1 MLFFSLLFCFNFL
14 IFLIFFIYI
23 FYAKIGT
30 IIFCCFI
37 KLGKTTLLRC
47 VLGRL
52 QPQSGVIRVFGQEPG
67 SEYSPVPGPGVGYMP
82 QELALFPDFTIKET
96 LRYFGQLYRMS
107 SKEIKARTKFLITL
121 LHLPEKNR
129 LVSQLS
135 GKFYHFFGFII
146 TKIVKNIMITLIFKS
161 INRWSTT
168 SCFIGLCIGS
178 SSTTFDS
185 G

>member
-1 MLFFSLLFCFNFL
+1 MNFS
-14 IFLIFFIYI
+14 
-23 FYAKIGT
+23 
-30 IIFCCFI
+30 
-37 KLGKTTLLRC
+37 GKTTLLRC

-107 SKEIKARTKFLITL
+107 AKDIKARTKFLITL

-135 GKFYHFFGFII
+135 GELMSN
-146 TKIVKNIMITLIFKS
+146 TKVLLHSNSNCFTRSQAVNSVVCLLL
-161 INRWSTT
+161 RH
-168 SCFIGLCIGS
+168 SCTILLC
-178 SSTTFDS
+178 
-185 G
+185 